1 MLKILH
7 SSDWHLGKS
16 LGNFSRLEEQEEFLK
31 EFLEICNEKKPHLI
45 LIAGDI
51 YDNFNPSAKAQ
62 ELFYKY
68 LKKITNSGERI
79 AIVIAGNHDS
89 PDRMDAPY
97 PIAMETG
104 ILLAGYPE
112 TYFGNFSLGTGIEIT
127 SISKGLISIQ
137 FPDLQE
143 KIFVLVTPYANESR
157 ILEYKKAEE
166 DKELSKILEEYW
178 KEKIIELKDINSIQ
192 ILITHLFVMKR
203 NGDRPEESEDEKSI
217 VSIGGAEIVY
227 SDQLPDSLNYVALGH
242 LHKFQVIYNNSYP
255 VVYSGS
261 PLAYSVK
268 EDDQKKYVVYAK
280 INKTKTQ
287 IFPIELKSGKKI
299 YRKEFSNA
307 EDAVTWL
314 KQNPNCYVEISLE
327 TEEYLSSEEHKR
339 IREAHSGIVQI
350 IPKVKNLFNKQNT
363 VKINLEQSL
372 ENLFSDY
379 FFHKYKQRPS
389 QEILEEFQEILNLE
403 IGN

>member
-7 SSDWHLGKS
+7 SSDWHLGKN
-16 LGNFSRLEEQEEFLK
+16 LGNFSRLEEQEEFLE
-31 EFLEICNEKKPHLI
+31 EFLKICNEKKPHLV

-68 LKKITNSGERI
+68 LKKFTNSGERI

-89 PDRMDAPY
+89 PERMDAPY

-104 ILLAGYPE
+104 ILLSGYPE
-112 TYFGNFSLGTGIEIT
+112 TDLGNFSLNSGITIE
-127 SISKGLISIQ
+127 SISKGLIRIQ
-137 FPDLQE
+137 FPDLDE
-143 KIFVLVTPYANESR
+143 KVCVLVTPYANESR

-166 DKELSKILEEYW
+166 DKEVSKILEEYW
-178 KEKIIELKDINSIQ
+178 RKKIFELKHINSIQ
-192 ILITHLFVMKR
+192 ILIAHLFVMKR
-203 NGDRPEESEDEKSI
+203 NGEKPEESEDEKSI
-217 VSIGGAEIVY
+217 LSIGGAEIVY
-227 SDQLPDSLNYVALGH
+227 SDQFPNGLSYVALGH
-242 LHKFQVIYNNSYP
+242 LHKFQVIEKEPFP

-268 EDDQKKYVVYAK
+268 EDNQKKYVVYAE

-287 IFPIELKSGKKI
+287 IFPIELKCGKKI
-299 YRKEFSNA
+299 YRKEFSNP
-307 EDAVTWL
+307 EDAIAWL

-327 TEEYLSSEEHKR
+327 TEEYLSSEDHRK

-350 IPKVKNLFNKQNT
+350 IPKIKNLFNKNT
-363 VKINLEQSL
+363 VKINLDQSL

-379 FFHKYKQRPS
+379 FFHKYKQKPS

-403 IGN
+403 IEN